1 MFSASKLETI
11 AVLQDLSNS
20 LEEIQIEQCKKIDDF
35 EILGKIKSLKKIIL
49 SESGE
54 IKSLAFVKS
63 LILNLSA
70 FGNECIRRKY

>member
-35 EILGKIKSLKKIIL
+35 EILGKIKSLKK
-49 SESGE
+49 
-54 IKSLAFVKS
+54 
-63 LILNLSA
+63 
-70 FGNECIRRKY
+70 